1 MVVKEIH
8 RPHGRFYEGH
18 VTSDP
23 NSHVAV
29 RETDDKGQLVSYA
42 NLKIRHR
49 RKIFRRHFFFFF
61 LRFKEQSF

>member
-29 RETDDKGQLVSYA
+29 RENDKKSQLVNYA
-42 NLKIRHR
+42 N
-49 RKIFRRHFFFFF
+49 RKDVTFVRYFSVIFFLFF
-61 LRFKEQSF
+61 LRFKVQSF

>member
-1 MVVKEIH
+1 MVFKEIH

-42 NLKIRHR
+42 NLKIRHG
-49 RKIFRRHFFFFF
+49 I
-61 LRFKEQSF
+61 EI